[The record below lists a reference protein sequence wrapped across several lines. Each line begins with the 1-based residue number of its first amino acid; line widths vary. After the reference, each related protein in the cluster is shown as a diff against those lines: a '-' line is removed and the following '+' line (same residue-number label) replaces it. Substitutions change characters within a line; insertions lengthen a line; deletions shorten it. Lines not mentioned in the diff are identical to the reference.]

1 MFRKLKYPLL
11 VGALFALIALSARL
25 AHAQTQEP
33 LHRAAIATRTLPR
46 GTGLTSADFVVRDT
60 TLRGLPDT
68 SEVSPGWVTRRLI
81 GAGEVLRMPAV
92 ERPNAVSA
100 NQAVQVEWQDKDIRL
115 TIHGIA
121 TRHASLGERVS
132 VRIDNGRR
140 MEATVV
146 APGRVRL
153 DGGN

>member
-1 MFRKLKYPLL
+1 VRDCDTH
-11 VGALFALIALSARL
+11 SAR
-25 AHAQTQEP
+25 
-33 LHRAAIATRTLPR
+33 
-46 GTGLTSADFVVRDT
+46 GTVLTSADFVVRDT
-60 TLRGLPDT
+60 TLRGLADT
-68 SEVSPGWVTRRLI
+68 SEVSSGWVTRRLI

-121 TRHASLGERVS
+121 RNASLGERVS

-146 APGRVRL
+146 ARPRSSR
-153 DGGN
+153 